1 MPAKIIERVVADLR
15 TRSAAGGDG
24 APPADAALLDA
35 FLARGDEA
43 AFAALVQRHGPMVLG
58 VCRRILGH
66 AQDAEDAFQAVF
78 WVLSRKANGIRPRAW
93 VGNWLYGV
101 AVRTALKVRGLRRR
115 RREHQVDAMPPQ
127 PTPPTETD
135 RDAQAILD
143 EEIERLPAKY
153 RLAVVLCELEGRGRK
168 EAAAQLGVPEGTL
181 SSRLAYARRLLAK
194 RLQARGVTLGT
205 GVAALI
211 GKHAAQAA
219 VSQALLTTTIQTAN
233 ATGPASA
240 AVASLA
246 KGVMAAMLL
255 GKLKKMAAALVIC
268 AAVLGLSFGLGPLG
282 AQPEG
287 PKARAE
293 TQDKKASPAEQA
305 PAKGKKPSAPA
316 QDSVL
321 GLWRLLRIDTKNQV
335 EPELFD
341 NVAGKA
347 TVHITQNAMHSNIH
361 GQRHT
366 HKIRI
371 GAGLIDL
378 QQEELGEDFN
388 LGTYKL
394 DGNRLQLYFGGTEEK
409 SRAKGPKDALQSWT
423 LIRLPSRQ
431 EIYQQL
437 DRLQGHWHA
446 VSGEFKGQAFL
457 PRELEDVVLSI
468 ENDRWLMAAPNETAQ
483 PDAVPRTL
491 FGKELRFVLETTG
504 ERDYVVL
511 KVEGKHAGDA
521 FVLYELRGNELKV
534 CWDAGWSAQAGQPI
548 PDAPIGQFV
557 RWNEAPKEFKTAFGS
572 DLVMFVLKPD
582 EPTPPPPSTPD
593 SPQNKE
599 PEPPPAKETT
609 ALPAEMTILDPRG
622 VEVRSGPSLEY
633 YPTSQL
639 QFGDKVLVLHESK
652 SWPDWYAIK
661 PPPGSFSW
669 IRGHHVEIVEER
681 IGIVPKSEAGH
692 VPVLPGSSLV
702 NKEPS
707 VETIKLAPGMRVTIL
722 DRPMQAKGEKWY
734 PIVPPPDEVRFI
746 PKAAVMPQVP
756 RGQNWTRMPGGAD
769 QPTSPSGSGASATKM
784 QILITG
790 ANGMKVR
797 LFEAKEEKIAPARF
811 TFAKPG
817 TYRLKLSNIPDRP
830 GKVYYPTIEIPA
842 VTAPHAVA
850 FLANSYVPL
859 EFVDFDA
866 ADQGFVATNYCILPG
881 DEDKT
886 DAPVESRVQF
896 SRTRP
901 AANAKMAVLAIVR
914 LGGIDLDS
922 DNVRTRPD

>member
-78 WVLSRKANGIRPRAW
+78 WVLSRKASGIRPRAW
-93 VGNWLYGV
+93 IGNWLYGV
-101 AVRTALKVRGLRRR
+101 AVRTALKARGLRRR

-127 PTPPTETD
+127 PMPPTETD

-181 SSRLAYARRLLAK
+181 SSRLAYARRLLAR
-194 RLQARGVTLGT
+194 RLRGRGVTLG
-205 GVAALI
+205 GGGMAALL
-211 GKHAAQAA
+211 GEHAAQAA
-219 VSQALLTTTIQTAN
+219 VSQSLLTSTIQSAS
-233 ATGPASA
+233 ATSPASA

-246 KGVMAAMLL
+246 KGVMTAMLL
-255 GKLKKMAAALVIC
+255 GKLKKMAAVAVIC
-268 AAVLGLSFGLGPLG
+268 AAALGLSLGWG
-282 AQPEG
+282 AFAAQQESPEAGGG
-287 PKARAE
+287 PQDRQEKKTPSTAQAAK
-293 TQDKKASPAEQA
+293 DKKTSA
-305 PAKGKKPSAPA
+305 PAK
-316 QDSVL
+316 DSVL
-321 GLWRLLRIDTKNQV
+321 GLWRLLRIDSKNQV
-335 EPELFD
+335 EPEIHD
-341 NVAGKA
+341 NVAGKV
-347 TVHITQNAMHSNIH
+347 TVHIAADLLNINGL
-361 GQRHT
+361 GQFQT

-371 GAGLIDL
+371 GPGLFDL
-378 QQEELGEDFN
+378 QREELGEDFN
-388 LGTYKL
+388 LGTYKVE
-394 DGNRLQLYFGGTEEK
+394 GNGLHLYFGGTEEK
-409 SRAKGPKDALQSWT
+409 SRAKGPKDALETWT
-423 LIRLPSRQ
+423 LVRLPSRQ
-431 EIYQQL
+431 EIYEQL
-437 DRLQGHWHA
+437 DRLQGHWNA
-446 VSGEFKGQAFL
+446 VSGEFRGQAFL
-457 PRELEDVVLSI
+457 PRELEDVTLSI
-468 ENDRWLMAAPNETAQ
+468 ENDRWMMAAPKETAQ

-491 FGKELRFVLETTG
+491 FGKGLRFVLESVG

-511 KVEGKHAGDA
+511 KVEGRSAGDA
-521 FVLYELRGNELKV
+521 FVLYELRGNKLKV
-534 CWDAGWSAQAGQPI
+534 CWDAGWSANPFGGGGNPLGGGGNLGAPAGGFGSGVNLG
-548 PDAPIGQFV
+548 APAGGFGNLGGGAPGGLGGLGDGQM
-557 RWNEAPKEFKTAFGS
+557 NITPMTFKTTFSS
-572 DLVMFVLKPD
+572 DLVMFVLKRY
-582 EPTPPPPSTPD
+582 EP
-593 SPQNKE
+593 
-599 PEPPPAKETT
+599 
-609 ALPAEMTILDPRG
+609 
-622 VEVRSGPSLEY
+622 
-633 YPTSQL
+633 
-639 QFGDKVLVLHESK
+639 
-652 SWPDWYAIK
+652 K
-661 PPPGSFSW
+661 PPQAMP
-669 IRGHHVEIVEER
+669 
-681 IGIVPKSEAGH
+681 
-692 VPVLPGSSLV
+692 LPGGDQAASPEGGESIDV
-702 NKEPS
+702 SRTAKIQ
-707 VETIKLAPGMRVTIL
+707 VRVTG
-722 DRPMQAKGEKWY
+722 PA
-734 PIVPPPDEVRFI
+734 
-746 PKAAVMPQVP
+746 
-756 RGQNWTRMPGGAD
+756 
-769 QPTSPSGSGASATKM
+769 
-784 QILITG
+784 
-790 ANGMKVR
+790 GMKVR

-866 ADQGFVATNYCILPG
+866 ADQGFVATNYCILPE

-922 DNVRTRPD
+922 DNVRTRPE